1 MRKWTSTAL
10 GGAPVYD
17 DDLLDIFNSEIWG
30 AMQAIFSPYDSDT
43 EGVIVS
49 GCVISGS
56 GPYNISAGIVYLN
69 GEFMRINAF
78 TSLSLP
84 FYIQPDTVTT
94 EPRTFADST
103 VNAVITVKIAT
114 VGGSAPG
121 SGQYIAVTSPTDPDD
136 RRWDPASQLDV
147 TNAVASEASA
157 RSSAIS
163 SEALTRSSGDSAISG
178 GIWTSVSLSA
188 SDITSGAG
196 VNPTSIGTSVIE
208 YRIGEKEVFV
218 FIKLRAVTFAAIPN
232 AIRVVMPSAIRSYL
246 SAALGSDDNI
256 VTGSSDNNGGPPN
269 RLAVNGQYNTTNFWI
284 EFLASSY
291 SGNDFIDVTQNN
303 LTCQFFVKV

>member
-136 RRWDPASQLDV
+136 RRYGPTPWV
-147 TNAVASEASA
+147 TMNLINGWA
-157 RSSAIS
+157 
-163 SEALTRSSGDSAISG
+163 
-178 GIWTSVSLSA
+178 
-188 SDITSGAG
+188 SGAG
-196 VNPTSIGTSVIE
+196 VISTGAIPQ
-208 YRIGEKEVFV
+208 YRIESGRVYLKGTLYQAGSTSRVFADNLPK
-218 FIKLRAVTFAAIPN
+218 FAVTLG
-232 AIRVVMPSAIRSYL
+232 AIRATGL
-246 SAALGSDDNI
+246 GNAAATATSLDIDSSGNGQIADSGATVI
-256 VTGSSDNNGGPPN
+256 VTYLDGLNYALN
-269 RLAVNGQYNTTNFWI
+269 
-284 EFLASSY
+284 
-291 SGNDFIDVTQNN
+291 
-303 LTCQFFVKV
+303 